1 MILSKPN
8 YIKIYGHRGARGDLP
23 ENTLESFKY
32 LFKNNINAYETD
44 ILISKDL
51 IPVIT
56 HDFRLDPSF
65 TKDNEGNWITDENII
80 IFDLSYDELLKF
92 DVGALNKLSRYGRRF
107 VNQKTLENQKIPKLS
122 ELLELSSKN
131 KSENLLINLEIKSTP
146 DEENLTPTPEEMV
159 KLVMQEVNKSNLQ
172 NKIIISSFD
181 WRTLTEIKN
190 HYPEISRAYLS
201 FQQQTGIKIKNT
213 IYNRSPWMS
222 FLPFFE
228 KYELP
233 KIIKSQGGKAWHPY
247 HKDITK
253 KLVEISHQEDLPVN
267 VWTVNEEYDM
277 LKMIEYSVDGIMTDY
292 PLRLKELCDKE
303 NICLLYTSPSPRDPE

>member
-92 DVGALNKLSRYGRRF
+92 DVGSLNKLSRYGRRF

-131 KSENLLINLEIKSTP
+131 ESENLLINLEIKSTP

-190 HYPEISRAYLS
+190 LYPEISRAYLS
-201 FQQQTGIKIKNT
+201 FLQQAGIKIKNT

-222 FLPFFE
+222 YLPFFE

-233 KIIKSQGGKAWHPY
+233 KIIKSQGGKALHPY

-253 KLVEISHQEDLPVN
+253 KLVDISHQEDLPVN
-267 VWTVNEEYDM
+267 IWTVNEENDM
-277 LKMIEYSVDGIMTDY
+277 LKMIEYGVDGIMTDY

-303 NICLLYTSPSPRDPE
+303 NINWF

>member
-92 DVGALNKLSRYGRRF
+92 DVGSLNKLSRYGRRF

-159 KLVMQEVNKSNLQ
+159 KLVMKEVNKSNLQ

-222 FLPFFE
+222 YLPFFE

-233 KIIKSQGGKAWHPY
+233 KIIKSQGGKALHPY

-253 KLVEISHQEDLPVN
+253 KLVDISHQEDLPVN
-267 VWTVNEEYDM
+267 VWTVNEENDM
-277 LKMIEYSVDGIMTDY
+277 LKMIEYGVDGIMTDY

-303 NICLLYTSPSPRDPE
+303 NINWF

>member
-80 IFDLSYDELLKF
+80 IFDLSYEELLKF
-92 DVGALNKLSRYGRRF
+92 DVGSLNKLSRYGRRF

-190 HYPEISRAYLS
+190 LYPEISRAYLS
-201 FQQQTGIKIKNT
+201 FQQQAGIKIKNT

-222 FLPFFE
+222 YLPFFE

-253 KLVEISHQEDLPVN
+253 KLVDISHQEDLPVN
-267 VWTVNEEYDM
+267 VWTVNEENDM
-277 LKMIEYSVDGIMTDY
+277 LKMIEYGVDGIMTDY

-303 NICLLYTSPSPRDPE
+303 NINWF

>member
-8 YIKIYGHRGARGDLP
+8 HIKIYGHRGARGDLP

-51 IPVIT
+51 KPVIT

-65 TKDNEGNWITDENII
+65 TKDNEGNWIEDENIK
-80 IFDLSYDELLKF
+80 IFDLTYEELLKF
-92 DVGALNKLSRYGRRF
+92 DVGSINKLSRYGRRF
-107 VNQKTLENQKIPKLS
+107 INQKNLENQRIPKLS
-122 ELLELSSKN
+122 ELLEMSKKN

-146 DEENLTPTPEEMV
+146 DEENLTPSPEDTV
-159 KLVMQEVNKSNLQ
+159 KLVVNEINKSNLKD
-172 NKIIISSFD
+172 KIIVSSFD

-190 HYPEISRAYLS
+190 QYHEISRAYLTY
-201 FQQQTGIKIKNT
+201 QQVKGMKIKKT

-222 FLPFFE
+222 FLPFYE
-228 KYELP
+228 DYELP
-233 KIIKSQGGKAWHPY
+233 KIIKSEGGKAWHPY
-247 HKDITK
+247 RKDITK
-253 KLVEISHQEDLPVN
+253 KLVDISHQEDLVVN

-277 LKMIEYSVDGIMTDY
+277 LKMIEHGVDGIMTDY
-292 PLRLKELCDKE
+292 PLKLKELCDKE
-303 NICLLYTSPSPRDPE
+303 NVKWF

>member
-122 ELLELSSKN
+122 DLLELSSKN

-303 NICLLYTSPSPRDPE
+303 NINWF

>member
-8 YIKIYGHRGARGDLP
+8 HIKIYGHRGARGDLP

-32 LFKNNINAYETD
+32 LFENNINAYETD

-56 HDFRLDPSF
+56 HDFRLDPSL
-65 TKDNEGNWITDENII
+65 TKDNEGNWIEDENIKI
-80 IFDLSYDELLKF
+80 YDLTYEELLKF
-92 DVGALNKLSRYGRRF
+92 DVGSLNKLSRYGRRF
-107 VNQKTLENQKIPKLS
+107 VNQKTSENQKIPKLS
-122 ELLELSSKN
+122 ELLDLSSKN
-131 KSENLLINLEIKSTP
+131 ISENLLINLEIKSTP

-159 KLVMQEVNKSNLQ
+159 KLVMQEVNKSTLQ
-172 NKIIISSFD
+172 NKIIFSSFD
-181 WRTLTEIKN
+181 WRTLTEMKKL
-190 HYPEISRAYLS
+190 YPEISRAYLT
-201 FQQQTGIKIKNT
+201 FQQQAGIKIKNT

-222 FLPFFE
+222 YLPFFE

-253 KLVEISHQEDLPVN
+253 KLVDISHQEDLPVN

-277 LKMIEYSVDGIMTDY
+277 LKMIEYGVDGIMTDY
-292 PLRLKELCDKE
+292 PLRLKALCEKR
-303 NICLLYTSPSPRDPE
+303 NIKWF